1 MKITV
6 ERTGARQ
13 AQPPVNPPPPSDL
26 AENPSFP
33 RKPPRRRSKT
43 GGAGVRLKRECG
55 AASAKRSSRPETPS
69 LRWKFDEGSGM
80 NNFVEEIKSSDEAG
94 RKCKRRIR
102 SVVSARKLA
111 AGLWRLRLPE
121 FQTNVGQRLGL
132 QQPGVDRFVADKHCH
147 HVDRVHSPKPV
158 PDPKHGIL
166 YKLEPSF
173 QFPNSAM
180 EGATKWDP
188 HGWRTSNETNQISDQ
203 PKSLEHRANSGTVI
217 SSLESEL
224 VRARARIDELEL
236 ERKSSK
242 KKLEQFL
249 RKLSEERA
257 AWRSR
262 EHEKVRAIIDD
273 MKSDLSREKKN
284 RQRIEIVNSKLVNEL
299 ADAKV
304 SAKRFMQEYE
314 KERKTRE
321 LIEEVCD
328 ELAKEIGEDKAEVE
342 GLKRESMRFREEV
355 EEERKML
362 QMAEVWREERVQM
375 KLLDAKVMLEEKY
388 SQMNTL
394 AANLESFLSSGSVPL
409 DSEKI
414 KKAEFLMQVAKSV
427 NMQDIRELTYEPP
440 KLDDIFSVFEDV
452 NFNESNE
459 REVGP
464 CEVYSPASHASKI
477 HTVSPEVKM
486 LNEDGPHRRRSNV
499 YADRS
504 GELEEDASEWETV
517 SHPEDHVSSY
527 SPGGSDPSVD
537 KNLRVSNVTK
547 TGVEWEKDEEPVME
561 IGEVDLV
568 KMRQMKR
575 ASSISKLWRSCP
587 SNGDDYRIVSL
598 DGKNGR
604 LSNGRISNG
613 AIILPDR
620 GLSPQDLPGQWSSPD
635 SSNPHINRAMRGG
648 CIEWARSAQKNS
660 LKARLLEARME
671 SRKIQLR
678 QVLKQKI

>member
-1 MKITV
+1 MKITA
-6 ERTGARQ
+6 ERTRARQ
-13 AQPPVNPPPPSDL
+13 VQPPINPPPPSDL
-26 AENPSFP
+26 AENPSLP
-33 RKPPRRRSKT
+33 RKPPRRRTKT

-55 AASAKRSSRPETPS
+55 AASAKRSSRPGTPS

-80 NNFVEEIKSSDEAG
+80 NNFVEEVKSSDETD
-94 RKCKRRIR
+94 RKCRRMIR

-111 AGLWRLRLPE
+111 AGLWHLRFPE
-121 FQTNVGQRLGL
+121 FQTNVGQR
-132 QQPGVDRFVADKHCH
+132 PGVDHFVADKPCH
-147 HVDRVHSPKPV
+147 HVDRVHSPKPG
-158 PDPKHGIL
+158 PDSKHRIL

-173 QFPNSAM
+173 QFPNFAM

-188 HGWRTSNETNQISDQ
+188 HGWRMSNETNQMFDQ
-203 PKSLEHRANSGTVI
+203 PKYLEHRANSSTVI
-217 SSLESEL
+217 SALEAEL
-224 VRARARIDELEL
+224 DRARARIDELEI

-273 MKSDLSREKKN
+273 LKSDLSREKKN
-284 RQRIEIVNSKLVNEL
+284 RKRIEVVNSNLVNEL
-299 ADAKV
+299 ADVKV
-304 SAKRFMQEYE
+304 SVKRFMQEYE

-342 GLKRESMRFREEV
+342 GIKRESMRFREEV

-388 SQMNTL
+388 AQMNTL
-394 AANLESFLSSGSVPL
+394 AANLESFLSSGSMRL
-409 DSEKI
+409 DTEKI
-414 KKAEFLMQVAKSV
+414 KKAEFLMQMAKSV

-440 KLDDIFSVFEDV
+440 KPDDIFSVFEDV
-452 NFNESNE
+452 SFNELNE

-464 CEVYSPASHASKI
+464 CGVYSPASHASKI
-477 HTVSPEVKM
+477 HTVSPDVKM

-499 YADRS
+499 YIDRS

-537 KNLRVSNVTK
+537 KNIRVSNGTK
-547 TGVEWEKDEEPVME
+547 TGVAWEKDEEEPIME

-568 KMRQMKR
+568 KIRQMKR

-604 LSNGRISNG
+604 LSNGRISDAG
-613 AIILPDR
+613 IILPDR

-635 SSNPHINRAMRGG
+635 SANPHINRGMRGG
-648 CIEWARSAQKNS
+648 CIEWARSVQKKS
-660 LKARLLEARME
+660 LKARLLEAGME